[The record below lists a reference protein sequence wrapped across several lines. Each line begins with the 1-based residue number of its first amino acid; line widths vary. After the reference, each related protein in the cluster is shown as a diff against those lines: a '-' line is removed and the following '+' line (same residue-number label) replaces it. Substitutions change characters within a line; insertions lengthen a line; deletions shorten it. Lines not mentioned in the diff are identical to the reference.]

1 MKIHRIP
8 LGHLNAWLIEKDGRW
23 IVFDTG
29 KRRTIRRLLAGIEA
43 AGCAARDIALIVISH
58 AHYDHV
64 GGVGTL
70 KKLSSAPVA
79 IHRHDAEILHTGSF
93 ILSDGLHWIGRFKAF
108 MGRHVMPKA
117 MFAFDPVAPDILVDE
132 ERRLDDLGFPATLIH
147 TPGHSEGSISLLCDD
162 GALFAGDLTITQPLP
177 GLWRHMPIYGSSI
190 EEIKKTWRML
200 IERGARHIYP
210 GHGRDFPIST
220 LEKLL

>member
-1 MKIHRIP
+1 MKIHRIA

-29 KRRTIRRLLAGIEA
+29 KRRTIRRFLAGIEA
-43 AGCAARDIALIVISH
+43 AGCMPRDIALIVISH

-64 GGVGTL
+64 GGVGQL

-79 IHRHDAEILHTGSF
+79 IHRHDAESLRSGAFAI
-93 ILSDGLHWIGRFKAF
+93 SDGLNMIGRFKAF
-108 MGRHVMPKA
+108 MGRRVMSRA
-117 MFAFDPVAPDILVDE
+117 MFAFDPVEPDILVDE

-147 TPGHSEGSISLLCDD
+147 TPGHSEGSISLLSDD

-177 GLWRHMPIYGSSI
+177 GIWRHMPIYGSSI
-190 EEIKKTWRML
+190 EEIKKNWRAL
-200 IERGARHIYP
+200 IERCASHVYP
-210 GHGRDFPIST
+210 GHGRDFAISE